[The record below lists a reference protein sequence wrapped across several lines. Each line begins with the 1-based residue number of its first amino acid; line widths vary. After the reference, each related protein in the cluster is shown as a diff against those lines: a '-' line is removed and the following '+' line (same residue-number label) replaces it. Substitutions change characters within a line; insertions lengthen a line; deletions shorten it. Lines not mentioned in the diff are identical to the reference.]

1 MKQESEVMPLDIE
14 ALYLALGELLKA
26 GLPKDT
32 PVLITNIEGGFDAAL
47 AATVSKV
54 IHYPTNGCEADF
66 HLPGEISTA
75 LRVHEVMDQ
84 MVPVDAFVIE
94 SYRS

>member
-1 MKQESEVMPLDIE
+1 MEHESEVMPLDIE
-14 ALYLALGELLKA
+14 ALYLTLGELLKA

-32 PVLITNIEGGFDAAL
+32 PVLITNNEGGFDAAL

-54 IHYPTNGCEADF
+54 IHYPTEECEADF
-66 HLPGEISTA
+66 HLPEDVNEA
-75 LRVHEVMDQ
+75 LRVHKVMDQ

-94 SYRS
+94 NYRS